1 LPGHG
6 IRIGVVGMAVLG
18 DVVGRM
24 TMRPEA
30 TCALVT
36 GDSPA
41 VNAGTEPARALDL
54 QRIEGGKI

>member
-1 LPGHG
+1 
-6 IRIGVVGMAVLG
+6 MAVLG
-18 DVVGRM
+18 DVVGQNV
-24 TMRPEA
+24 